1 MMVTDLNASIRPF
14 ILQDLWLAELTRLA
28 DTRSADWARKVGVT
42 LDSQFLTGES
52 G

>member
-1 MMVTDLNASIRPF
+1 MTDLNASIRPF

-28 DTRSADWARKVGVT
+28 DTGQPIGAKGRSDSW
-42 LDSQFLTGES
+42 SQFLTGES